1 MKNTNK
7 SPSVLGTVKR
17 YHHNHDHNQEV
28 LTSRNLQA
36 RRVLA
41 IVAALSIV
49 VIYQT
54 GLLTDADAL
63 TRYYNCTTRA
73 ANKNGSLSLQN
84 ADNCYDFIFKGAKAA
99 EKELQALK
107 SAKTAINQK

>member
-7 SPSVLGTVKR
+7 SLSILSKTR
-17 YHHNHDHNQEV
+17 SYCHNRNHNQQV
-28 LTSRNLQA
+28 LISRNVQVRTILTVA
-36 RRVLA
+36 
-41 IVAALSIV
+41 AALSIV

-107 SAKTAINQK
+107 SAKTATNKQ

>member
-1 MKNTNK
+1 MNNING
-7 SPSVLGTVKR
+7 SLGILGKIS
-17 YHHNHDHNQEV
+17 HNHIGV
-28 LTSRNLQA
+28 PMSRNVQVRIILT
-36 RRVLA
+36 
-41 IVAALSIV
+41 VAAAFSIV
-49 VIYQT
+49 VTYQT

-99 EKELQALK
+99 EKELQA
-107 SAKTAINQK
+107 KTA

>member
-7 SPSVLGTVKR
+7 SLSILSTVKR
-17 YHHNHDHNQEV
+17 YHHNHDHNQQV
-28 LTSRNLQA
+28 LTSRNIQA
-36 RRVLA
+36 RRILA
-41 IVAALSIV
+41 IAAALSIV
-49 VIYQT
+49 IIYQT

-99 EKELQALK
+99 EKELQA
-107 SAKTAINQK
+107 KTATNKQ

>member
-1 MKNTNK
+1 MKNIKK
-7 SPSVLGTVKR
+7 SLTILGMVTR
-17 YHHNHDHNQEV
+17 YHDNYDNNQQV
-28 LTSRNLQA
+28 LTSRNIQA
-36 RRVLA
+36 RRMLA

-49 VIYQT
+49 IIYQT

-84 ADNCYDFIFKGAKAA
+84 ADNCYDFIFKGAMAA

-107 SAKTAINQK
+107 SAKTATNQQ

>member
-1 MKNTNK
+1 M
-7 SPSVLGTVKR
+7 VKR
-17 YHHNHDHNQEV
+17 YHHNHDHNQQV
-28 LTSRNLQA
+28 LTSGNIQA
-36 RRVLA
+36 RRILA
-41 IVAALSIV
+41 IAALSIV

-107 SAKTAINQK
+107 SAKTATNKQ

>member
-7 SPSVLGTVKR
+7 SLGILGMVKR
-17 YHHNHDHNQEV
+17 YHHDHNQRV
-28 LTSRNLQA
+28 LTSRNIQA
-36 RRVLA
+36 RRIIA
-41 IVAALSIV
+41 IAMALSIV

-54 GLLTDADAL
+54 GLLTEADAL

-99 EKELQALK
+99 EKELQA
-107 SAKTAINQK
+107 KTTTNKQ

>member
-1 MKNTNK
+1 MNNTNK
-7 SPSVLGTVKR
+7 SLSILGKVR
-17 YHHNHDHNQEV
+17 SYYHNHNQQLLILGNV
-28 LTSRNLQA
+28 QGRTILT
-36 RRVLA
+36 
-41 IVAALSIV
+41 VAVTLSIV
-49 VIYQT
+49 VIYQS

-99 EKELQALK
+99 EKELEALK
-107 SAKTAINQK
+107 LEKTTTK

>member
-1 MKNTNK
+1 MKNTNE
-7 SPSVLGTVKR
+7 SLSILGMVKR
-17 YHHNHDHNQEV
+17 YPRNHDHNQQV
-28 LTSRNLQA
+28 LTSRNMQA
-36 RRVLA
+36 RRILA
-41 IVAALSIV
+41 IAAALSIV